1 MIEAKPNASA
11 SYRVPNFAALGI
23 LIRSVRV
30 AAGLTQHD
38 AAQLCGVS
46 APFLN
51 GVERGKPTAQIG
63 HVLQVCAALGIQLE
77 ARGPAPLPADLS
89 TAPRR
94 KPRKRKQ
101 R

>member
-1 MIEAKPNASA
+1 MIEAKPKAFESHGIPDA
-11 SYRVPNFAALGI
+11 TTLGI

-30 AAGLTQHD
+30 AAGLTQRD
-38 AAQLCGVS
+38 AAELCGVS

-63 HVLQVCAALGIQLE
+63 HVLRVCAALGIRLE

-94 KPRKRKQ
+94 KPRRRKQ